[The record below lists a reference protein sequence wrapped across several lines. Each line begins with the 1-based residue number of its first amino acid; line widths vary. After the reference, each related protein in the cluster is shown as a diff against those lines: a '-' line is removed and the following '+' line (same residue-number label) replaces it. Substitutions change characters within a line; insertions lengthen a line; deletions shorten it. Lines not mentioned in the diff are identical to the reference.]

1 MSVNASLFLSVNDF
15 ARATP
20 WLHGPM
26 SLLAGY
32 GLVVFAGL
40 LLAGWWI
47 ARRDGDPIRMAA
59 ALWAPL
65 GTLLAVAVNQPIVA
79 LVQEQ
84 RPYDALPGILVL
96 ATPTTDPGFPSD
108 HATVVGAVTAGL
120 FLVNRRLGWVAALV
134 AAACWRSAGCTSPRI
149 TRSTSPPA
157 SCSAPRSPSP
167 GWILLRRVL
176 IRLVDRMRHTRTPA
190 AAGRG
195 TERIRI
201 LR

>member
-1 MSVNASLFLSVNDF
+1 MSMNTSLFLSVNDF

-40 LLAGWWI
+40 LLVGWWI
-47 ARRDGDPIRMAA
+47 ARGDGEPAKMAA

-79 LVQEQ
+79 LVHEQ
-84 RPYDALPGILVL
+84 RPYEALTGILVL

-120 FLVNRRLGWVAALV
+120 FLVNRTLGWVAGI
-134 AAACWRSAGCTSPRI
+134 AAAMMAFSRVYIAAHYPLDVATGLLLGAAVTLV
-149 TRSTSPPA
+149 
-157 SCSAPRSPSP
+157 
-167 GWILLRRVL
+167 GWILIRRVL
-176 IRLVDRMRHTRTPA
+176 VRLVERLRHTGLRPLLVATPA
-190 AAGRG
+190 EARP
-195 TERIRI
+195 
-201 LR
+201 